1 MNPMTPQDN
10 PMSPQE
16 ISSMSIKELAEY
28 LNLPF
33 DLVHNLM
40 CNWHNSVL
48 GQWSCLGID
57 GYDWIP
63 KRIILLNAFPLNA
76 FSVAVNVKIYPTEA
90 RKLLEFLAQLP
101 HDYRCY
107 IGHKPTADLIVK
119 YLGSIN
125 CTRGIYSYNPSDE
138 VLVAFV
144 LKARPNTSGVDIN
157 VSLDDL
163 AAYII
168 LPSPLS

>member
-1 MNPMTPQDN
+1 MSQEATGKDIST
-10 PMSPQE
+10 MSP
-16 ISSMSIKELAEY
+16 KELAEY
-28 LNLPF
+28 LNLPYE
-33 DLVHNLM
+33 LVYNLT
-40 CNWHNSVL
+40 CNWHSEVL
-48 GQWSCLGID
+48 GQWACMGID
-57 GYDWIP
+57 GYNWIP
-63 KRIILLNAFPLNA
+63 KRIILLNAFPLSA
-76 FSVAVNVKIYPTEA
+76 FSSAMNVKIYPTNA

-101 HDYRCY
+101 HEYVCY
-107 IGHKPTADLIVK
+107 VGHQPTSLLIEK
-119 YLGSIN
+119 YIPTK
-125 CTRGIYSYNPSDE
+125 CTRSMYSYNPSDE